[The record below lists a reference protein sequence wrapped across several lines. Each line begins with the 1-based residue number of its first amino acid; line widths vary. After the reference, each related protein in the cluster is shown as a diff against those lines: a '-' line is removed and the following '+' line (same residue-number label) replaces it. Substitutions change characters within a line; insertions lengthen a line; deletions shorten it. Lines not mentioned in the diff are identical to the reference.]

1 MMKHC
6 LFFSLCLAMILPA
19 CAPKPTVVP
28 TATATPT
35 TLATPTATAVPTP
48 VSPFNYDASVPFDVK
63 VNSETGQDGAI
74 VTDLS
79 YAAHDKQWAPNL
91 GGRTVAY
98 LVRPAQKQGSFAGV
112 VFLHWLG
119 SGRRE
124 FLDEAVALAK
134 RGVVSLLINGQVP
147 YMEAFHWDA
156 RDVALVAGQ
165 VIEMRRAIDFLVAQP
180 GVDPQRIGV
189 VGHAY
194 GAMYTALLSGVD
206 ARPKTFVIVAGYLA
220 WEDLAAAFGAN
231 ADDYRLVMAPIE
243 PVDFVGKAG
252 SASILFQFGE
262 YLSPEDT
269 SRFSDA
275 VAGPKKIL
283 WYPTGENMNSEQ
295 VLPDR
300 TDWLAG
306 KLGLPAQ

>member
-1 MMKHC
+1 M
-6 LFFSLCLAMILPA
+6 SLVISGCGPGQLLG
-19 CAPKPTVVP
+19 PTL
-28 TATATPT
+28 TPT
-35 TLATPTATAVPTP
+35 PVPLTLTPTPTAIPTP
-48 VSPFNYDASVPFDVK
+48 AVVFDYDASIPFDVK
-63 VNSETGQDGAI
+63 VYSETEQDGAI

-79 YAAHDKQWAPNL
+79 YAAHDKKWAPNL

-98 LVRPAQKQGSFAGV
+98 LVRPAKKQGSFAGV
-112 VFLHWLG
+112 VFLHWLA
-119 SGRRE
+119 SGHQE

-147 YMEAFHWDA
+147 YMENFHWDA
-156 RDVALVAGQ
+156 RDVTLVAGQ

-180 GVDPQRIGV
+180 GVDPERIGV

-206 ARPKTFVIVAGYLA
+206 ARPKTFVIVAGYPA
-220 WEDLAAAFGAN
+220 WEDLAAFFGAN

-252 SASILFQFGE
+252 SAPILFQFGE
-262 YLSPEDT
+262 MNGLLPPEDT
-269 SRFSDA
+269 NRFYDA

-283 WYPTGENMNSEQ
+283 WYPTGERMNSKQ

-300 TDWLAG
+300 TDWLAE
-306 KLGLPAQ
+306 KLSLPAQ